1 MQQAAG
7 LLDKKSDKKE
17 AKKDD
22 KKETKKDD
30 KKDKKKKEESGDKK
44 KVGNITIDEI
54 IDKTGG
60 SLTHIHL
67 HRACQLIRYILEL
80 QILEIKANTGMTA
93 LHIAAS
99 YNALR
104 VMQYL
109 IDKGVSLATADN
121 IGELPI
127 HKAGR
132 SQLFGAFKLLST
144 VSGGK
149 YDELPNLGRETPLD
163 LLRDNTKN
171 F

>member
-1 MQQAAG
+1 M
-7 LLDKKSDKKE
+7 DHS
-17 AKKDD
+17 
-22 KKETKKDD
+22 
-30 KKDKKKKEESGDKK
+30 
-44 KVGNITIDEI
+44 ITLASYPLTNSI
-54 IDKTGG
+54 I
-60 SLTHIHL
+60 
-67 HRACQLIRYILEL
+67 EL
-80 QILEIKANTGMTA
+80 QIIEQRANTGMTA
-93 LHIAAS
+93 LHIGAS

-104 VMQYL
+104 VMEYL
-109 IDKGVSLATADN
+109 IDKGASMANADN

-144 VSGGK
+144 ASGGK

>member
-1 MQQAAG
+1 M
-7 LLDKKSDKKE
+7 
-17 AKKDD
+17 
-22 KKETKKDD
+22 
-30 KKDKKKKEESGDKK
+30 
-44 KVGNITIDEI
+44 I
-54 IDKTGG
+54 
-60 SLTHIHL
+60 
-67 HRACQLIRYILEL
+67 EL

-93 LHIAAS
+93 LHVASS
-99 YNALR
+99 YNALQ
-104 VMQYL
+104 VMQFL
-109 IDKGVSLATADN
+109 IDKGASMATTDN

-144 VSGGK
+144 ASGGK